1 MIISNE
7 PGYYKPGGYGIR
19 IENLLLAVE
28 SEPAEDSG
36 RPMLAFETIT
46 FAPFDRRLIEPTLL
60 DFEEVAWVDAYHAAV
75 RTRVMPALDAADR
88 DWLAAAPAP
97 IGLPGCHTRES
108 GGSGKRV

>member
-46 FAPFDRRLIEPTLL
+46 FAPFHRRLIEPTLL
-60 DFEEVAWVDAYHAAV
+60 DLVEAAWVDVYPAAV
-75 RTRVMPALDAADR
+75 RTRVMRMEARRVGRAWVCACIARWVPL
-88 DWLAAAPAP
+88 
-97 IGLPGCHTRES
+97 HTKNIIKIYR
-108 GGSGKRV
+108 